1 MAGAPPR
8 SLKAR
13 AIFWLSQ
20 REHSRSELAAKLAQ
34 VAGAEEQAVIEPL
47 LDELSAKGYLSE
59 VRFAESRVRARAA
72 KFGARR
78 ITQELV
84 QHGVALDAASAQQ
97 LKASEFERAQT
108 VWRKKFSRPAADLAE
123 RAKQMRFLAG
133 RGFDAEVIRQVVNA
147 NRHNSDSA

>member
-78 ITQELV
+78 IAMELAH
-84 QHGVALDAASAQQ
+84 HGMSLDAQAAAQ
-97 LKASEFERAQT
+97 LKTSEFERAQA
-108 VWRKKFSRPAADLAE
+108 VWQKKFSRPAADLAE
-123 RAKQMRFLAG
+123 RAKQVRFLAS
-133 RGFDAEVIRQVVNA
+133 RGFDAEVIRKVVFGNLQEA
-147 NRHNSDSA
+147 NS